1 MGTLFVRSSV
11 TVQEQA
17 AAWLYRALTV
27 AARYPTVALSLA
39 RLGRYGE
46 PLEART
52 EVVIEGFPRSG
63 NSFAVA
69 AFRRAQR
76 RPVRIAHHLHAPG
89 HAIAGVRAGLP
100 TLVMLRS
107 PDDAV
112 PEFAASKPNIPVR
125 EILRGYVRFH
135 EPLLP
140 HRHGFVIGP
149 FEEAL
154 SDFAAVIRRI
164 NERFTTS
171 FHHFEGTGEELR
183 VTHEDVQQD
192 YRGRQGSAPAVL
204 GTSRGISDDERARL
218 IESVR
223 RDYEAS
229 DLNGIR
235 RRAKR
240 VYGELLTAP

>member
-1 MGTLFVRSSV
+1 MTI
-11 TVQEQA
+11 QQQA
-17 AAWLYRALTV
+17 ATWLYRGLNV
-27 AARYPTVALSLA
+27 AASYPTIAVWLA

-46 PLEART
+46 PLEQGT
-52 EVVIEGFPRSG
+52 EIVIEGFPRSG

-89 HAIAGVRAGLP
+89 HAIAGVRAGVP

-107 PDDAV
+107 PDEAV
-112 PEFAASKPNIPVR
+112 PEFAASKPNIPVP

-140 HRHGFVIGP
+140 HRRGFVVGP

-154 SDFAAVIRRI
+154 TDFASVIRRI
-164 NERFTTS
+164 NGRFATS
-171 FHHFEGTGEELR
+171 FQEFPATVEELR
-183 VTHEDVQQD
+183 GTHDDVEED

-204 GTSRGISDDERARL
+204 GTSRGISEDERARL
-218 IESVR
+218 IEAVR
-223 RDYEAS
+223 RDYWHS
-229 DLNGIR
+229 DLDGIR
-235 RRAKR
+235 HRAKR
-240 VYGELLTAP
+240 VYGELLAAP